1 MGVNALTVLGGSG
14 FNDAAVLLNSIVSQ
28 ATGKTSLTATN
39 LQDFVSIGQTA
50 LSVGPDPLMQA
61 ISQVLSRT
69 IFSVR
74 PYSEKF
80 AGLRAD
86 SLKWGNHVR
95 KLSVA
100 DTDWERDQRYYEA
113 ASDFL
118 DNGDT
123 VDMYRINMPN
133 VLQTNFYGQNV
144 VQRSVTIFRDQLNV
158 AFSGPDEL
166 MRFVSMI
173 MSNVSDQLAQARES
187 TARMALANFIGGK
200 IAAQGAGLGTDHCI
214 YLIDEYNS
222 ETGSTETASTIYS
235 PSVYQNFVRWCYGF
249 VTTLS
254 DRFTERTV
262 KYQINVT
269 NKAVS
274 RHTPKARQ
282 KLYISAPEL
291 NRMRSEVLSNTFH
304 EELLR
309 LGDVE
314 SVGYWQSPDT
324 PEEINVTPAYMDNS
338 GAIVNATAQN
348 VTNIFGVLFDEEAVM
363 IQTVNEWSAPSPFNA
378 AGGYTNTFW
387 HQNVRYLNDFTEKG
401 TVLLIAESSP

>member
-1 MGVNALTVLGGSG
+1 MGVNSLASPGYG

-28 ATGKTSLTATN
+28 ATGKSGIVATN
-39 LQDFVSIGQTA
+39 LQDFVSVGQTA
-50 LSVGPDPLMQA
+50 LSVGVDPLMQA

-69 IFSVR
+69 IFSIR

-86 SLKWGNHVR
+86 ALRWGNHVR

-100 DTDWERDQRYYEA
+100 DSDWERDQRYYEG

-123 VDMYRINMPN
+123 VDQYKITMPN

-144 VQRSVTIFRDQLNV
+144 VQRSITIFRDQLNV
-158 AFSGPDEL
+158 AFSAPDEL

-187 TARMALANFIGGK
+187 SARMALANFIGGK
-200 IAAQGAGLGTDHCI
+200 YAAAGAGLGTDHVV
-214 YLIDEYNS
+214 YLIDEFNTD
-222 ETGSTETASTIYS
+222 TGSSETASTIYS
-235 PSVYQNFVRWCYGF
+235 AAVYPNFVRWCYGYIA
-249 VTTLS
+249 TLS
-254 DRFTERTV
+254 NMLTERTT

-269 NKAVS
+269 NKLIS

-282 KLYISAPEL
+282 KFYVSAPEL
-291 NRMRSEVLSNTFH
+291 NRMRSEVLSTTFN

-314 SVGYWQSPDT
+314 EVSFWQSPDS
-324 PEEINVTPAYMDNS
+324 PEEINVNPAYMDNS
-338 GAIVNATAQN
+338 GAIVNAAAQN
-348 VTNIFGVLFDEEAVM
+348 ITNVFGVLFDEEAIM
-363 IQTVNEWSAPSPFNA
+363 TQSVNEWSAPTPFNA

-387 HQNVRYLNDFTEKG
+387 HASNRYLNDFTEKG
-401 TVLLIAESSP
+401 VVLLVAESTP

>member
-1 MGVNALTVLGGSG
+1 MGVNSLASPGYG

-28 ATGKTSLTATN
+28 ATGKTSITATN

-50 LSVGPDPLMQA
+50 LSMGVDPLMQA

-80 AGLRAD
+80 SGLRAD
-86 SLKWGNHVR
+86 ALRWGNHVR

-100 DTDWERDQRYYEA
+100 DSDWESDSRYYEA

-123 VDMYRINMPN
+123 VDMYKINMPN

-144 VQRSVTIFRDQLNV
+144 VERSVTVFRDQLNV
-158 AFSGPDEL
+158 AFSSPDEL

-187 TARMALANFIGGK
+187 SARMALANFIGGK
-200 IAAQGAGLGTDHCI
+200 YAAYGAGLGTDHVI
-214 YLIDEYNS
+214 FLIDEYNY
-222 ETGSTETASTIYS
+222 ETGSSETAATIYS
-235 PSVYQNFVRWCYGF
+235 PFVYQNFVRWCYGF
-249 VTTLS
+249 ISTLS

-269 NKAVS
+269 GKQIS

-291 NRMRSEVLSNTFH
+291 NRMRSEVLSTTFN

-324 PEEINVTPAYMDNS
+324 PEEINVNPAYMNNS
-338 GAIVNATAQN
+338 GVIVNAAAQN
-348 VTNIFGVLFDEEAVM
+348 ITNIFGVLFDEEAVM
-363 IQTVNEWSAPSPFNA
+363 TQSVNEWSAPTPFNA
-378 AGGYTNTFW
+378 KGGYTNTFW
-387 HQNVRYLNDFTEKG
+387 HASNRYLNDFTEKG

>member
-1 MGVNALTVLGGSG
+1 MGVNSLASPGFG

-28 ATGKTSLTATN
+28 ATGRSGVVATN
-39 LQDFVSIGQTA
+39 LQDFISIGQTA

-69 IFSVR
+69 IFSIR

-80 AGLRAD
+80 SGLRAD
-86 SLKWGNHVR
+86 ALRWGNHVR

-100 DTDWERDQRYYEA
+100 DSDWERDQRYYEA
-113 ASDFL
+113 ANDFL
-118 DNGDT
+118 DNGDV
-123 VDMYRINMPN
+123 VDMYKINMPN

-144 VQRSVTIFRDQLNV
+144 VQRSITIFRDQLNV
-158 AFSGPDEL
+158 AFSAPDEL

-173 MSNVSDQLAQARES
+173 MQNVSDQLAQARES
-187 TARMALANFIGGK
+187 SARMALANFIGGK
-200 IAAQGAGLGTDHCI
+200 VAAQGAGLGTDHVI
-214 YLIDEYNS
+214 YLIDEYNY
-222 ETGSTETASTIYS
+222 ETSSSLTASTIYA
-235 PSVYQNFVRWCYGF
+235 PANYANFVRWCYGF
-249 VTTLS
+249 VSTLS

-269 NKAVS
+269 NKAIS

-282 KLYISAPEL
+282 KFYVSAPEL
-291 NRMRSEVLSNTFH
+291 NRMRSEVLSTTFN

-314 SVGYWQSPDT
+314 AVGFWQSPDS
-324 PEEINVTPAYMDNS
+324 PEEINVTPSYMDNS
-338 GAIVNATAQN
+338 GAIVNAAAQN
-348 VTNIFGVLFDEEAVM
+348 ITNIFGVLFDEEAIM
-363 IQTVNEWSAPSPFNA
+363 TQSVNEWSAPTPFNA

-387 HQNVRYLNDFTEKG
+387 HASNRYLNDFTEKG

>member
-1 MGVNALTVLGGSG
+1 MGVNSLASPGYG

-39 LQDFVSIGQTA
+39 LQDFISIGQTA

-61 ISQVLSRT
+61 ISQVLGPT
-69 IFSVR
+69 IISVR

-80 AGLRAD
+80 SGLRAD
-86 SLKWGNHVR
+86 SLRWGNHVR
-95 KLSVA
+95 KLSIA
-100 DTDWERDQRYYEA
+100 DSDWERDERYYEA

-118 DNGDT
+118 DNGDS
-123 VDMYRINMPN
+123 VDQYKIRMPN

-144 VQRSVTIFRDQLNV
+144 VQRSITIFRDQLNV
-158 AFSGPDEL
+158 AFSAPDEL

-187 TARMALANFIGGK
+187 SARMALANFIGGK
-200 IAAQGAGLGTDHCI
+200 VAAQTAGLGTDHVV
-214 YLIDEYNS
+214 YLIDEYNA
-222 ETGSTETASTIYS
+222 ETGSSLTASTIYAPANYAS
-235 PSVYQNFVRWCYGF
+235 FVRWVYGF

-254 DRFTERTV
+254 DRLTERTI

-282 KLYISAPEL
+282 KFYVSAPEL
-291 NRMRSEVLSNTFH
+291 NRMRSEVLSVTFN

-314 SVGYWQSPDT
+314 SVGYWQSPDQ
-324 PEEINVTPAYMDNS
+324 PESINVTPSYMNAS
-338 GAIVNATAQN
+338 GVIVNATAQS
-348 VTNIFGVLFDEEAVM
+348 VTNIFGVLFDEEAIM
-363 IQTVNEWSAPSPFNA
+363 TQSVNEWSAPTPFNA

-387 HQNVRYLNDFTEKG
+387 HASNRYLNDFTEKG
-401 TVLLIAESSP
+401 VVLLVAESSP